1 MRHASCGATAVTNDG
16 EVTIRNTTRRRG
28 LGGGGDV
35 SCGIAAI
42 SIDGKITI

>member
-1 MRHASCGATAVTNDG
+1 MLVAVRQPSLMMG
-16 EVTIRNTTRRRG
+16 RLQLETRRG
-28 LGGGGDV
+28 GGGWGGGGDV